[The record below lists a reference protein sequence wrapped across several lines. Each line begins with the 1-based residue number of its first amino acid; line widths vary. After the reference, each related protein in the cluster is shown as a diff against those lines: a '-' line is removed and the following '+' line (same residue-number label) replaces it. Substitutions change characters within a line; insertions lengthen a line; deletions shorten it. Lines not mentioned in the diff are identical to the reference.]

1 MTTTEADT
9 TQDWRRA
16 PQRVAA
22 MMEASSIAVVGASD
36 SPGPGRNVVRN
47 LVEAKFAGRVFLI
60 NKSHPRVNDM
70 PAYADI
76 GHLPEV
82 PELIVVAVNQGA
94 TVEVVRSAAAAGV
107 PGAVL
112 LAAGFRESGEEGA
125 RLEAELRAARGDM
138 SLVGPN
144 CLGFVNYTSGL
155 AAYSGPLV
163 EQKHFGNVA
172 LVSNSGA
179 LACTLTGAAAER
191 RISFSHVVA
200 MVNQTDLGLA
210 DFLDYFSS
218 EPHVEVIACYVE
230 GFDDGRAVLS
240 AIGSAVEKGK
250 LVVLLK
256 SGRTRL
262 GGRAALTHTGALAGS
277 ALVQEGLFR
286 RSGVVIARDLEEL
299 LALIELA
306 SRSPRLSGERIG
318 VITTSG
324 GERLLL
330 ADAVEEDALGL
341 AELSQA
347 SRAELRALLPPF
359 ATVANPLDT
368 TGAGIFEGDVKTHYA
383 AARVMA
389 LDPDVDVLVAS
400 YDAKNGWVEAAQSAP
415 AFVDGVIAAHK
426 AATEAGKP
434 VVIISP
440 TTGNVDALAREYL
453 EDNSIACLMGLQPA
467 MRAISLLLAR
477 GRQRDLGELPGS
489 KTADSERTSSVASV
503 AGASAVALGG
513 REGVQLPLAA
523 ALGCLQGA
531 GLSGW
536 ESITATDE
544 EDAVVAAGRVGYP
557 VAMKWDGNI
566 SHRARIGG
574 VTLGLKNEGAV
585 REAWRSLTKRA
596 AELHVGYEGLV
607 VQAMVEGG
615 LELFVGG
622 VRDQQFGPIV
632 LFGLGGIRVEEAG
645 QVAVALAPM
654 SRPDAELLVDA
665 SPCAEVIGQHMA
677 GGLLDRDAV
686 VDAVMAVAEL
696 MSDTAVLAV
705 DVNPLIAL
713 PHGVAVVDCK
723 VVVAGSPS
731 TEDETAAARGD
742 VPAGTGPLDEAT
754 SP

>member
-1 MTTTEADT
+1 
-9 TQDWRRA
+9 
-16 PQRVAA
+16 

-47 LVEAKFAGRVFLI
+47 LVETKYAGRVLLI
-60 NKSHPRVNDM
+60 NKSHQRINDM
-70 PAYADI
+70 PAYPDI
-76 GHLPEV
+76 EHLPEV
-82 PELIVVAVNQGA
+82 PELIVVAVNQRA

-112 LAAGFRESGEEGA
+112 LAAGFREIGEEGA
-125 RLEAELRAARGDM
+125 RLEAELRAARGNM

-144 CLGFVNYTSGL
+144 CLGFVNYTNQL

-163 EQKHFGNVA
+163 EQKRFGNVA

-191 RISFSHVVA
+191 RIRFSHVVT
-200 MVNQTDLGLA
+200 MGNQADLALA

-240 AIGSAVEKGK
+240 AIGSAVENGK

-277 ALVQEGLFR
+277 ALVQEDLFQ
-286 RSGVVIARDLEEL
+286 RSGVVLARDLEEL

-306 SRSPRLSGERIG
+306 SRSPRLSGEHLG

-330 ADAVEEDALGL
+330 ADAVEENALSL
-341 AELSQA
+341 AELSQT
-347 SRAELRALLPPF
+347 SRADLRALLPPF
-359 ATVANPLDT
+359 ATIANPLDT
-368 TGAGIFEGDVKTHYA
+368 TGAGIFEGDAKTHYA

-434 VVIISP
+434 VVIISL
-440 TTGNVDALAREYL
+440 TTGNVDAHAREYL

-467 MRAISLLLAR
+467 MRTISLLLAR
-477 GRQRDLGELPGS
+477 GRKRNLGELAGS
-489 KTADSERTSSVASV
+489 QTADLGTTSSVASV
-503 AGASAVALGG
+503 AGASAVALGE
-513 REGVQLPLAA
+513 REGVQLLLPA
-523 ALGCLQGA
+523 ALGRLKGA

-536 ESITATDE
+536 ESITVTDE
-544 EDAVVAAGRVGYP
+544 EAAVVAARRVGYP

-566 SHRARIGG
+566 AHRARIGG
-574 VTLGLKNEGAV
+574 VALGLKDEGAV
-585 REAWRSLTKRA
+585 REAWRSLTDRA
-596 AELHVGYEGLV
+596 VELHIDYQGLV

-632 LFGLGGIRVEEAG
+632 LFGLGGIRVEEKG
-645 QVAVALAPM
+645 QVAVALVPM
-654 SRPDAELLVDA
+654 SRPDAELLVDG
-665 SPCAEVIGQHMA
+665 SPCADVIAQRRA

-686 VDAVMAVAEL
+686 VDALMAVAEL
-696 MSDTAVLAV
+696 MSDPAVLAV

-731 TEDETAAARGD
+731 TEDETEASRVDAAAGI
-742 VPAGTGPLDEAT
+742 
-754 SP
+754 SPRDRAMSP

>member
-1 MTTTEADT
+1 MTTAETDT
-9 TQDWRRA
+9 TQNWRKGPRRA
-16 PQRVAA
+16 AA
-22 MMEASSIAVVGASD
+22 LLEASSIAVVGASD

-47 LVEAKFAGRVFLI
+47 LVETKFAGRVFLI

-70 PAYADI
+70 PAYPDI
-76 GHLPEV
+76 EHLPEV
-82 PELIVVAVNQGA
+82 PELIVVAVNQRA

-112 LAAGFRESGEEGA
+112 LAAGFRETGEEGA
-125 RLEAELRAARGDM
+125 RLEAELRTARGDM

-144 CLGFVNYTSGL
+144 CLGFANYTNQL

-179 LACTLTGAAAER
+179 LVCTLTGAAAER
-191 RISFSHVVA
+191 RISFSHVVT
-200 MVNQTDLGLA
+200 MGNQADLGLA
-210 DFLDYFSS
+210 DFIDYFSS

-230 GFDDGRAVLS
+230 GFNDGRAVLS
-240 AIGSAVEKGK
+240 AIGSAVENGK
-250 LVVLLK
+250 RVVLLK

-277 ALVQEGLFR
+277 ALVQEDLFR
-286 RSGVVIARDLEEL
+286 RSGVVLARDLEEL
-299 LALIELA
+299 LALIELS
-306 SRSPRLSGERIG
+306 SRTPHLSGKRLG

-330 ADAVEEDALGL
+330 ADAVEENGLDL
-341 AELSQA
+341 AELSDT
-347 SRAELRALLPPF
+347 SKAELRALLPPF
-359 ATVANPLDT
+359 AVVANPLDT
-368 TGAGIFEGDVKTHYA
+368 TGAGIFEGDATTHCA

-434 VVIISP
+434 VVIISL

-453 EDNSIACLMGLQPA
+453 EENSVACLMGLQPA
-467 MRAISLLLAR
+467 MRAISLLLVG
-477 GRQRDLGELPGS
+477 GRQPNSGELAGS
-489 KTADSERTSSVASV
+489 QIADSARTSSVGSV
-503 AGASAVALGG
+503 AGASALALGE
-513 REGVQLPLAA
+513 RAGVQLSLAS
-523 ALGCLQGA
+523 ALQRLKGA
-531 GLSGW
+531 GLCGW

-544 EDAVVAAGRVGYP
+544 VAAVAAAGGVGYP
-557 VAMKWDGNI
+557 VAMKWEGNI
-566 SHRARIGG
+566 AHRARLGG
-574 VTLGLKNEGAV
+574 VALGLKNEDDV
-585 REAWRSLTKRA
+585 REAWRSLTDRA
-596 AELHVGYEGLV
+596 AELHIEYEGLV
-607 VQAMVEGG
+607 VQSMVEGG
-615 LELFVGG
+615 LELFVGA

-632 LFGLGGIRVEEAG
+632 LFGLGGIRVEEEG
-645 QVAVALAPM
+645 QVAVALSPM

-665 SPCAEVIGQHMA
+665 SPCAKVISQHKD

-696 MSDTAVLAV
+696 MNDEAVLAV

-713 PHGVAVVDCK
+713 PHGTAVVDCK
-723 VVVAGSPS
+723 IVVAGSP
-731 TEDETAAARGD
+731 
-742 VPAGTGPLDEAT
+742 LDKAT
-754 SP
+754 SQSNRDKL

>member
-1 MTTTEADT
+1 MTTTETDKAEE
-9 TQDWRRA
+9 WRRRS
-16 PQRVAA
+16 QRAAA

-47 LVEAKFAGRVFLI
+47 LTETKFPGRVFLI

-70 PAYADI
+70 PAYPDI
-76 GHLPEV
+76 EDLPEV
-82 PELIVVAVNQGA
+82 PELIVVAVNQRA

-112 LAAGFRESGEEGA
+112 LAAGFREVGDEGA
-125 RLEAELRAARGDM
+125 RLEAELRSARGDM
-138 SLVGPN
+138 SLIGPN
-144 CLGFVNYTSGL
+144 CLGFVNYTNQL

-191 RISFSHVVA
+191 RISFSHVVT
-200 MVNQTDLGLA
+200 MGNQADLGLA
-210 DFLDYFSS
+210 DFIDYLSF

-277 ALVQEGLFR
+277 ALVQEDLFR
-286 RSGVVIARDLEEL
+286 RSGVVLARDLEEL
-299 LALIELA
+299 LALIELG
-306 SRSPRLSGERIG
+306 SRTPHLAGERIG

-330 ADAVEEDALGL
+330 ADAVEENALNL
-341 AELSQA
+341 AELSET

-359 ATVANPLDT
+359 ASVTNPLDT
-368 TGAGIFEGDVKTHYA
+368 TGAGIFEGDPKTHYE

-415 AFVDGVIAAHK
+415 AFVDGIIAAHK
-426 AATEAGKP
+426 AATQAGKA
-434 VVIISP
+434 VVIISL
-440 TTGNVDALAREYL
+440 TTGNVDAHAREYL

-467 MRAISLLLAR
+467 MRTVSLLLAR
-477 GRQRDLGELPGS
+477 GRQPNPGELSSSQSP
-489 KTADSERTSSVASV
+489 DSERISSVASV
-503 AGASAVALGG
+503 AGASAVALGEHG
-513 REGVQLPLAA
+513 GVQLLLPA
-523 ALGCLQGA
+523 ALERLQDA
-531 GLSGW
+531 GLAGC
-536 ESITATDE
+536 ESVTVTDE
-544 EDAVVAAGRVGYP
+544 EAAVAAAGRVGYP

-566 SHRARIGG
+566 AHRARIGG
-574 VTLGLKNEGAV
+574 VALGLKNEGAV
-585 REAWRSLTKRA
+585 REAWRSLTEKA
-596 AELHVGYEGLV
+596 TELHVDYQGLA

-615 LELFVGG
+615 IELFVGG
-622 VRDQQFGPIV
+622 VRDRQFGPIV

-654 SRPDAELLVDA
+654 SRSDAELLVDS
-665 SPCAEVIGQHMA
+665 SPCADVLGQRKA

-686 VDAVMAVAEL
+686 VGAVMAVAKL
-696 MSDTAVLAV
+696 MSDPAVLAV

-731 TEDETAAARGD
+731 TENKAEASQDDAT
-742 VPAGTGPLDEAT
+742 VGTGPPDKETA
-754 SP
+754 P

>member
-1 MTTTEADT
+1 
-9 TQDWRRA
+9 
-16 PQRVAA
+16 
-22 MMEASSIAVVGASD
+22 
-36 SPGPGRNVVRN
+36 
-47 LVEAKFAGRVFLI
+47 
-60 NKSHPRVNDM
+60 
-70 PAYADI
+70 
-76 GHLPEV
+76 
-82 PELIVVAVNQGA
+82 
-94 TVEVVRSAAAAGV
+94 
-107 PGAVL
+107 
-112 LAAGFRESGEEGA
+112 
-125 RLEAELRAARGDM
+125 M

-144 CLGFVNYTSGL
+144 CLGFVNYTNQL

-191 RISFSHVVA
+191 RISFSHVVT
-200 MVNQTDLGLA
+200 MGNQADLGLA
-210 DFLDYFSS
+210 DFLDYFSC

-277 ALVQEGLFR
+277 ALVQEDLFQ
-286 RSGVVIARDLEEL
+286 RSGVVLARDLEEL
-299 LALIELA
+299 LALIELS
-306 SRSPRLSGERIG
+306 SRSPHLSGKRLGI
-318 VITTSG
+318 ITTSG

-330 ADAVEEDALGL
+330 ADAVEENALGL
-341 AELSQA
+341 AELSET

-359 ATVANPLDT
+359 AAVANPLDT
-368 TGAGIFEGDVKTHYA
+368 TGAGIFEGDAKTHYE

-434 VVIISP
+434 VVIISL

-453 EDNSIACLMGLQPA
+453 EDNSVACLMGLQPA

-477 GRQRDLGELPGS
+477 GQQHNLGELPGS
-489 KTADSERTSSVASV
+489 QTADSEKTSSVTSV
-503 AGASAVALGG
+503 AGASAVALG
-513 REGVQLPLAA
+513 EHAGVQLSLAA
-523 ALGCLQGA
+523 ALERLQDA
-531 GLSGW
+531 GVSGW

-544 EDAVVAAGRVGYP
+544 EAAVVAARRVGYP

-566 SHRARIGG
+566 AHRARIGG
-574 VTLGLKNEGAV
+574 VALGLKDEGAV
-585 REAWRSLTKRA
+585 RETWRSLTDRA
-596 AELHVGYEGLV
+596 AELHIDYEGLV

-645 QVAVALAPM
+645 RVAVGLAPM
-654 SRPDAELLVDA
+654 SRPDAELLVDL
-665 SPCAEVIGQHMA
+665 SPCAKVIDQRRK
-677 GGLLDRDAV
+677 GGLFDRDAV

-696 MSDTAVLAV
+696 ISDTAVLAV

-713 PHGVAVVDCK
+713 PHGTAVVDCK

-731 TEDETAAARGD
+731 TENDTAVSRGD
-742 VPAGTGPLDEAT
+742 LPAGTSPLDKAT